1 MNSNNII
8 SVIDIGTTKIVAI
21 IGKKEENG
29 TFSVL
34 GLGHVESKGVNR
46 GNVLNIIETV
56 KSITKAV
63 EIAEKQ
69 ANIKIT
75 EVYVGIAG
83 QNIDCIVNADYLNRP
98 KSEEEITQEELDHFI
113 KNQENI
119 SLEPGR
125 QILQVIPKH
134 FEIDGEKVE
143 NPVGCIGKRLD
154 AKFHLIIGLT
164 QNINSIKRCI
174 ANAGLRL
181 KKIILEP
188 IASSKAVLHP
198 EEMEAGVAMIDIGGG
213 TSDLAIYHKN
223 MLIHTAVIPFGGNVI
238 TSDLEKAF
246 GLTNKE
252 AEQLKITY
260 GKAIPDSND
269 SQEVV
274 IIESKIQGRDKKE
287 IDLKNISNIIQA
299 RVEEILGFIN
309 QQILLANANQYIG
322 IGIVLTGGGALLK
335 NMPQLT
341 SYCTTYESRI
351 GYPLVHINQNSQKLL
366 NNPQYATAI
375 GLLIIGFEEE
385 EKKLNEKKSEIKE
398 EEKNTIAISNE
409 LEEVL
414 NDTKQKEKKEATHNT
429 TKAKKVKKSSVL
441 EKVKGAFAGLF
452 EDSDTNI

>member
-34 GLGHVESKGVNR
+34 GLGHVESRGVNR

-75 EVYVGIAG
+75 DVYVGIAG

-98 KSEEEITQEELDHFI
+98 KSEEEITQEELDLFI
-113 KNQENI
+113 KSQENI

-134 FEIDGEKVE
+134 FEIDGETVE

-246 GLTNKE
+246 GLTNKD
-252 AEQLKITY
+252 AEQLKTIF

-269 SQEVV
+269 SEEVV
-274 IIESKIQGRDKKE
+274 VIESKIQGRENKE

-299 RVEEILGFIN
+299 RVEEIFGFIN
-309 QQILLANANQYIG
+309 QQIMLTNANQHIG
-322 IGIVLTGGGALLK
+322 AGIVLTGGGALLK
-335 NMPQLT
+335 NLPQLT
-341 SYCTTYESRI
+341 SYCTTFESRI

-375 GLLIIGFEEE
+375 GLLILGFDEEN
-385 EKKLNEKKSEIKE
+385 KKISEKKSEIKE
-398 EEKNTIAISNE
+398 EEEKTNAISNK
-409 LEEVL
+409 LDDVL
-414 NDTKQKEKKEATHNT
+414 NNKKQKQKKEAANNT
-429 TKAKKVKKSSVL
+429 TKVKKVKKSNVL
-441 EKVKGAFAGLF
+441 DKVKGAFAGLF

>member
-34 GLGHVESKGVNR
+34 GLGHVESRGVNR

-83 QNIDCIVNADYLNRP
+83 QNIDCIVNSDYLNRP
-98 KSEEEITQEELDHFI
+98 KSEEEITQEELDRFI
-113 KNQENI
+113 KSQENI

-125 QILQVIPKH
+125 QILQVLPKH
-134 FEIDGEKVE
+134 FEIDGETVQ

-246 GLTNKE
+246 GLTNKD
-252 AEQLKITY
+252 AELLKTTF

-269 SQEVV
+269 SEEVV
-274 IIESKIQGRDKKE
+274 VIESKIQGREKKE

-309 QQILLANANQYIG
+309 QQIMLSNANQHIG
-322 IGIVLTGGGALLK
+322 VGIVLTGGGALLK
-335 NMPQLT
+335 NLPQLT
-341 SYCTTYESRI
+341 SFCTTYESRI

-375 GLLIIGFEEE
+375 GLLILGFEEE
-385 EKKLNEKKSEIKE
+385 NKKISEKKSEIKE
-398 EEKNTIAISNE
+398 EEKKTIAISNE
-409 LEEVL
+409 LEKLL
-414 NDTKQKEKKEATHNT
+414 NDTKQKENKEATNNT
-429 TKAKKVKKSSVL
+429 TKAKKIKKSSVL